1 MKRIVVIGGGFAGL
15 WSAIGAA
22 RKLDEQGASN
32 QVEVVMINP
41 HAHHSIRVRNYEADL
56 AATLV
61 PLSDVLGPVGVQWIQ
76 GAVTDIDVA
85 GKQVTLSVRGRTTP
99 LTYDKLVLASGSR
112 LVDAPIRGLADHAF
126 NVDTYE
132 GAERLE
138 RRLLKMV
145 HSHAAGS
152 LTFVVIGSGLTGVE
166 VASEL
171 PHRVRDLLAAS
182 GEPLRESEVRVML
195 IERAPRIAM
204 AMGGAQPVIEQAL
217 TQLGVEMMTDVEIE
231 QIDDTGMT
239 LAGGKRVDASTII
252 WCGGMHASPLTRCI
266 PVERDA
272 LGRVPVDENLRVK
285 GVSDVFAAGDVARA
299 LFEDGKHE
307 SVMSCQHSRPMGR
320 FAGHNV
326 VCDLLGLPM
335 LPLNIDWYTTI
346 LDLGAWGAVY
356 TEGWERRLAAQGQ
369 QAKNVK
375 RVINTERIYP
385 PRTGNRADLFAA
397 AAPIVQAPPPI
408 RG

>member
-85 GKQVTLSVRGRTTP
+85 SKQVTVSVRGRTTP
-99 LTYDKLVLASGSR
+99 LTFDKLVLASGSR
-112 LVDAPIRGLADHAF
+112 LIDAPIRGLADHAF

-145 HSHAAGS
+145 HSHAPGS

-182 GEPLRESEVRVML
+182 GERLRACEVRVML
-195 IERAPRIAM
+195 VERARR
-204 AMGGAQPVIEQAL
+204 
-217 TQLGVEMMTDVEIE
+217 GV
-231 QIDDTGMT
+231 DDYLVWRHACESVDT
-239 LAGGKRVDASTII
+239 LHSCRA
-252 WCGGMHASPLTRCI
+252 RC
-266 PVERDA
+266 
-272 LGRVPVDENLRVK
+272 
-285 GVSDVFAAGDVARA
+285 ARA
-299 LFEDGKHE
+299 GA
-307 SVMSCQHSRPMGR
+307 GR
-320 FAGHNV
+320 RNAARKRCH
-326 VCDLLGLPM
+326 
-335 LPLNIDWYTTI
+335 
-346 LDLGAWGAVY
+346 
-356 TEGWERRLAAQGQ
+356 RRLRSRRRGACALRRR
-369 QAKNVK
+369 QA
-375 RVINTERIYP
+375 
-385 PRTGNRADLFAA
+385 
-397 AAPIVQAPPPI
+397 
-408 RG
+408 